1 MMKYSRNL
9 YVLVLLIL
17 LATASAAPGQTSDS
31 TGNVFIF
38 PEEKIVSLNDT
49 FSLYI
54 AIDTVLD
61 VKSYFFDI
69 EVDTTVIKLIGANK
83 EPFFNGP
90 SGAFFFWTD
99 TTHIFSGSQPTYVYE
114 LLASL
119 FGPLVNVDGPGSL
132 LRMTFVAVGHGAS
145 GVIFRQSDILDE
157 VNVEIAMDD
166 SLNGLVIVCPTT
178 FMFGDADFNGM
189 ITVSDVVYLINYIFA
204 GGPAPYPIRLVG
216 DADCNGAISISDAV
230 HLINYIFA
238 GGPAPCNPC
247 N

>member
-1 MMKYSRNL
+1 MRSYRIL
-9 YVLVLLIL
+9 RLFLLL
-17 LATASAAPGQTSDS
+17 LLTLAGVAYGQTSDS

-38 PEEKIVSLNDT
+38 PEEKIVGLNDT

-54 AIDTVLD
+54 NIDTVID

-69 EVDTTVIKLIGANK
+69 EVDTTIIKMIGAAK

-99 TTHIFSGSQPTYVYE
+99 TTHVFGGTQPTYVYE

-132 LRMTFVAVGHGAS
+132 LKMTFVAVGHGAS
-145 GVIFRQSDILDE
+145 GVVFRQSDILDE

-166 SLNGLVIVCPTT
+166 SLNGLVIVCPTS
-178 FMFGDADFNGM
+178 FMFGDADFSGM
-189 ITVSDVVYLINYIFA
+189 VNISDAVYLISYIFA
-204 GGPAPYPIRLVG
+204 GGPAPHPIKLVG
-216 DADCNGAISISDAV
+216 DADCNGAITISDAV
-230 HLINYIFA
+230 YLINYIFA

-247 N
+247 D

>member
-1 MMKYSRNL
+1 MRSYRKLRL
-9 YVLVLLIL
+9 FLLL
-17 LATASAAPGQTSDS
+17 LLTLAGVAYGQTSDS

-38 PEEKIVSLNDT
+38 PEEKIVGLNDT

-54 AIDTVLD
+54 NIDTVID

-69 EVDTTVIKLIGANK
+69 EVDTTIIKMIGAAK

-99 TTHIFSGSQPTYVYE
+99 TTHVFGGTQPTYVYE

-132 LRMTFVAVGHGAS
+132 LKMTFVAVGHGAS
-145 GVIFRQSDILDE
+145 GVVFRQSDILDE

-166 SLNGLVIVCPTT
+166 SLNGLVIVCPTS
-178 FMFGDADFNGM
+178 FMFGDADFSGM
-189 ITVSDVVYLINYIFA
+189 VNISDAVYLISYIFA
-204 GGPAPYPIRLVG
+204 GGPAPHPIKLVG
-216 DADCNGAISISDAV
+216 DADCNGAITISDAV
-230 HLINYIFA
+230 YLINYIFA

-247 N
+247 D

>member
-1 MMKYSRNL
+1 MRSYRKLRL
-9 YVLVLLIL
+9 FLLLLML
-17 LATASAAPGQTSDS
+17 LAGVAYGQTSDS

-38 PEEKIVSLNDT
+38 PEEKIVGLNDT

-54 AIDTVLD
+54 NIDTVID

-69 EVDTTVIKLIGANK
+69 EVDTTIIKMIGAAK

-99 TTHIFSGSQPTYVYE
+99 TTHVFGGTQPTYVYE

-132 LRMTFVAVGHGAS
+132 LKMTFVAVGHGAS
-145 GVIFRQSDILDE
+145 GVVFRQSDILDE

-166 SLNGLVIVCPTT
+166 SLNGLVIVCPTS
-178 FMFGDADFNGM
+178 FMFGDADFSGM
-189 ITVSDVVYLINYIFA
+189 VNISDAVYLISYIFA
-204 GGPAPYPIRLVG
+204 GGPAPHPIKLVG
-216 DADCNGAISISDAV
+216 DADCNGAITISDAV
-230 HLINYIFA
+230 YLINYIFA

-247 N
+247 D

>member
-1 MMKYSRNL
+1 MRVASGLR
-9 YVLVLLIL
+9 LVPLLL
-17 LATASAAPGQTSDS
+17 LLTLAGMAHGQTSDS

-38 PEEKIVSLNDT
+38 PEEKIVGLNDT

-54 AIDTVLD
+54 AIDTVID

-69 EVDTTVIKLIGANK
+69 EVDTTIIKMISAAK

-99 TTHIFSGSQPTYVYE
+99 TTHIFSGTQPTYVYE

-119 FGPLVNVDGPGSL
+119 FGPLVNVDGPGNL
-132 LRMTFVAVGHGAS
+132 LKMTFVAVGHGAS
-145 GVIFRQSDILDE
+145 GVVFRQSDILDE

-166 SLNGLVIVCPTT
+166 SLNGLVIVCPTG
-178 FMFGDADFNGM
+178 FMFGDADFSGIVN
-189 ITVSDVVYLINYIFA
+189 ISDAVYLINYIFA
-204 GGPAPYPIRLVG
+204 GGPAPHPIKLVG

-230 HLINYIFA
+230 YIINYIFS

-247 N
+247 D

>member
-1 MMKYSRNL
+1 MRNSCKL
-9 YVLVLLIL
+9 RLMLLL
-17 LATASAAPGQTSDS
+17 LLLTLAGLAHGQTSDS

-38 PEEKIVSLNDT
+38 PEEKIVGLNDT

-54 AIDTVLD
+54 AIDTVID

-69 EVDTTVIKLIGANK
+69 EVDTTVIKMISAAK

-119 FGPLVNVDGPGSL
+119 FGPLVNVDGPGKL
-132 LRMTFVAVGHGAS
+132 LRMTFVAVGHGVS

-189 ITVSDVVYLINYIFA
+189 INISDAVYLINYIFA
-204 GGPAPYPIRLVG
+204 GGPAPHPIKLVG

-230 HLINYIFA
+230 YLINYIFA

-247 N
+247 D

>member
-1 MMKYSRNL
+1 MRNSCKL
-9 YVLVLLIL
+9 RLMLLLML
-17 LATASAAPGQTSDS
+17 LTLAGLAHGQTSDS
-31 TGNVFIF
+31 TGHVFIF
-38 PEEKIVSLNDT
+38 PEEKIVGLNDT

-54 AIDTVLD
+54 AIDTVVD

-69 EVDTTVIKLIGANK
+69 EVDTTVIKMISAAK

-119 FGPLVNVDGPGSL
+119 FGPLVNVDGPGYL
-132 LRMTFVAVGHGAS
+132 LRMNFVAVGHGVS
-145 GVIFRQSDILDE
+145 GVMFRQSDILDE
-157 VNVEIAMDD
+157 VNIEIAMDD
-166 SLNGLVIVCPTT
+166 SLNGLVIVCPTA

-204 GGPAPYPIRLVG
+204 GGPAPHPIKLVG
-216 DADCNGAISISDAV
+216 DADCNGTISISDAV
-230 HLINYIFA
+230 YLINYIFA
-238 GGPAPCNPC
+238 GGPPPCNPC
-247 N
+247 D